1 MPSTTTSTMPMRPH
15 LNSSSSSSSSM
26 RLRLLLTLTI
36 LTTSLGLSL
45 SSFSQF
51 HGTSLQSPFAAPN
64 KPHPPQNRASLT
76 MRKQKASDRRTRRM
90 QMGGDQIVQELI
102 RDSLRQTVTSSPM
115 QQTGEWKQKKRR
127 GIQSYK
133 EKTGGRGRS
142 RKRATLYNSLSS
154 YHNKF
159 LNMLTDEYN
168 HEEQEVMGRIKRSL
182 DDPLG
187 LEIAGHAIYDLF
199 PQRRGNLFS
208 DEVYRLVKAHDAT
221 TKFEDP
227 EDETNGSRKLLPPN
241 HKVSNNDVILL
252 TFQPHGSGDFFNAN
266 NLPASTTAISVE
278 GRVISTGP
286 TYIDI
291 ALSGGAFEAA
301 FGPAPNNVGTAGPG
315 DSRMRLRLDR
325 FFSNVPYT
333 RMVEA
338 VAQISSIPE
347 RTKPT
352 SELTPEDEN
361 KGGKK
366 DAEENPQANIS
377 MDDVFKEVIIST
389 HAFTDPDSQLFHEIE
404 ACDLQLL
411 SRKIAKPPMPT
422 SLKLANQ
429 ALTYMQKNPNQL
441 FNPMNGP
448 QLASIG
454 AALTRKLTMIQG
466 PPGTGK
472 TTVASAIGFGF
483 THQCRSISPNSK
495 VLACAF
501 SNVGADNL
509 AESML
514 KLGLRVVRIGK
525 PSGVSENLWD
535 FTLDSFIDKDPE
547 AQKALQNAARAT
559 AQLTKMQSQRK
570 GKKVG
575 NAPSERAIQDIATAA
590 VKSSIQACNTAA
602 AKALREADVIV
613 TTSTGAADPRLMAAC
628 GIQSSMDDVREEEK
642 KQRGTGSIRE
652 RLDAPDGL
660 PPLSLPFVIVDE
672 ACQSVE
678 PATLIPLT
686 ASNSCQSL
694 VLLGDPCQLPAVV
707 KSDPQSLLSIS
718 LMERLAATLPQ
729 PSINMRNGG
738 SDEDSSYL
746 SSLPTKQAQS
756 LLRYKQG
763 GTQVAYKKRFAGSL
777 LLSTQYRMHPSIAA
791 FSSAVFYEGLLSTPC
806 LLSSHRPFPKGLR
819 SLMPHEDSGLAVRMI
834 NVGGRCHERRG
845 EANKFSSTAFGSRAT
860 IPGQESTTY
869 INQAEADRVV
879 NLLKDVLRQNNVNDP
894 FSPKSIGVITPYSG
908 QVQLI
913 KSMVAG
919 DPEVMELV
927 RVANSSIEVKSVDGY
942 QGRERDII
950 IFSTVRSNRNN
961 SVGFL
966 SDWRR
971 LNVALTRARIGLFV
985 VGDLDT
991 LSSGDMHW
999 AAFAKWCQSAQ
1010 CVL

>member
-1 MPSTTTSTMPMRPH
+1 MA
-15 LNSSSSSSSSM
+15 
-26 RLRLLLTLTI
+26 LRLLLTLTI
-36 LTTSLGLSL
+36 LTTSSGLSL

-51 HGTSLQSPFAAPN
+51 HGTSLQSFAP
-64 KPHPPQNRASLT
+64 KPQQHHHASTSGAASLT

-90 QMGGDQIVQELI
+90 QMGGEQIVQEII
-102 RDSLRQTVTSSPM
+102 RDNLRQTVTSSPM

-127 GIQSYK
+127 GIQSFK

-159 LNMLTDEYN
+159 LKMLTDEYN

-208 DEVYRLVKAHDAT
+208 DEVYRLVKANDAT
-221 TKFEDP
+221 TTFEDP
-227 EDETNGSRKLLPPN
+227 EDDETNGSRMLLPPN
-241 HKVSNNDVILL
+241 HKVSNNDVILMTL
-252 TFQPHGSGDFFNAN
+252 QPDGSGDFFNAN

-286 TYIDI
+286 TYIDV

-301 FGPAPNNVGTAGPG
+301 FGPAPNNVGSAGPG

-338 VAQISSIPE
+338 VTQISSIPD
-347 RTKPT
+347 RTKAT
-352 SELTPEDEN
+352 SELSPEDE
-361 KGGKK
+361 KK
-366 DAEENPQANIS
+366 DKKEGNKNTEENPHSNIAL
-377 MDDVFKEVIIST
+377 DEVFKEIIIST
-389 HAFTDPDSQLFHEIE
+389 HALTDPDSQLFHDIE

-411 SRKIAKPPMPT
+411 SRKLAKPPMPT

-429 ALTYMQKNPNQL
+429 VLTHMQKNPNQL

-483 THQCRSISPNSK
+483 THQCRSISPNAK

-535 FTLDSFIDKDPE
+535 VTLDSFIDKDPD

-559 AQLTKMQSQRK
+559 AQLAKMQSQRK

-575 NAPSERAIQDIATAA
+575 NTASERAIQDMATAA
-590 VKSSIQACNTAA
+590 VKGSIQACNKAA

-628 GIQSSMDDVREEEK
+628 GIQSNMDDAREAEK
-642 KQRGTGSIRE
+642 KAGGTDSIPE
-652 RLDAPDGL
+652 RVDAPDGL

-678 PATLIPLT
+678 PATLIPIT
-686 ASNSCQSL
+686 ASNSCRSL

-707 KSDPQSLLSIS
+707 KSDPQSLLTVS

-729 PSINMRNGG
+729 PSINMRNGA
-738 SDEDSSYL
+738 SDTDPSYL

-777 LLSTQYRMHPSIAA
+777 LLSMQYRMHPSIAA
-791 FSSAVFYEGLLSTPC
+791 FSSAVFYEGLLSTPS

-819 SLMPHEDSGLAVRMI
+819 NLMPHEDTGLAVRMI

-845 EANKFSSTAFGSRAT
+845 EANKFSTTTFGSRAT

-879 NLLKDVLRQNNVNDP
+879 SLLKDILRQSNVNDP
-894 FSPKSIGVITPYSG
+894 FSPRSIGVITPYSG

-913 KSMVAG
+913 KSMIAG
-919 DPEVMELV
+919 DREVMELV
-927 RVANSSIEVKSVDGY
+927 RESSASIEVKSVDGY
-942 QGRERDII
+942 QGRERDVI
-950 IFSTVRSNRNN
+950 IFSAVRSNRNN
-961 SVGFL
+961 NVGFL

-971 LNVALTRARIGLFV
+971 LNVALTRARTGLLV

-991 LSSGDMHW
+991 LSSGDKHW
-999 AAFAKWCQSAQ
+999 AAFAKWCQSAE
-1010 CVL
+1010 CVV